1 MKQTFLIGTL
11 FGTGLGFWLAAQV
24 RVLNFPV
31 LHLPKHI
38 TLNYHTVVDLAF
50 VLLGLA
56 VLYVLSQQRT
66 AHKGGRK

>member
-50 VLLGLA
+50 VLLSLA
-56 VLYVLSQQRT
+56 VLYVLGQRRT
-66 AHKGGRK
+66 VKGNRK

>member
-1 MKQTFLIGTL
+1 MKQTFLIGIL
-11 FGTGLGFWLAAQV
+11 FGTVLGFWLAAQV
-24 RVLNFPV
+24 RVLNFPT

-56 VLYVLSQQRT
+56 VLYVLSQRRAT
-66 AHKGGRK
+66 KGGRK

>member
-56 VLYVLSQQRT
+56 VLYVLGQRRT
-66 AHKGGRK
+66 VKGNRK

>member
-38 TLNYHTVVDLAF
+38 TFNYHTVVDLAF
-50 VLLGLA
+50 VLSGLA
-56 VLYVLSQQRT
+56 VLYVLSQRRAT
-66 AHKGGRK
+66 KGGRK